1 MIFGMSGKIFRSV
14 DAGQSWE
21 PIVVDRT
28 SGLQAGLQLADGTL
42 IIAGLGGTILVSKD
56 GGKSFQMANRPDR
69 LGIASLI
76 EVDSNGLLLV
86 GEGGIHR
93 MDVP

>member
-1 MIFGMSGKIFRSV
+1 
-14 DAGQSWE
+14 
-21 PIVVDRT
+21 
-28 SGLQAGLQLADGTL
+28 LADGTL

-56 GGKSFQMANRPDR
+56 DGKSFRMANRPDR

-76 EVDSNGLLLV
+76 EIGSNGLLLV

-93 MDVP
+93 VDDLQ